1 MSARGLLS
9 RLDDRLNP
17 IVVRELRQAV
27 KSRLVTSAFLLFVT
41 LQMTIL
47 GVYLLFRE
55 LNDAPGAVDFHAG
68 GRIFLILQ
76 SILLGT
82 CMLLVPGI
90 TGARLAMERSDANV
104 DLMFISSLTPRAIL
118 WGKFLSAVV
127 LALLIFSACAPFMTF
142 TYLLRG
148 IDIPTILLV
157 LAVDFLVVVGSTQV
171 AIFLAA
177 VPANRA
183 LKGLLGAAGF
193 AGIVQLFVFTVMG
206 SIALVE
212 AGLTVFLDSWEFWGP
227 ALAVTAGYLGLVG
240 LVFVWSVAVVS
251 PPSANRALLV
261 RLYVL
266 VLWLATGVIAAVWSK
281 QIDHCAPVYVWV
293 GLAVGLFCLQ
303 VVISICERQGWG
315 PRVAR
320 TIPRNV
326 LLRSAAFL
334 LYSGSAGGVLF
345 SFAGVGL
352 TLLAGLAWVRNYPT
366 LGVAAAWDV
375 VIAPVTGAVAL
386 YTACYCLTA
395 VALRH
400 YLLGARARPFIT
412 WVIAAM
418 LVGIGSAVPAL
429 AAYFI
434 YYREWHLH
442 SDEIWWLLP
451 NPFASVVEL
460 MELRRAAGGG
470 MHPDYARYC
479 FRFTGIWAGAA
490 ALLCL
495 PWFVRQALAFRPA
508 GRGPAVPA
516 AGPTDNHRQERG
528 HAAVLGRG

>member
-1 MSARGLLS
+1 MIARGLLS

-27 KSRLVTSAFLLFVT
+27 KSRLVTSAFFLFVT
-41 LQMTIL
+41 LQMVIL
-47 GVYLLFRE
+47 GVFLIFRE
-55 LNDAPGAVDFHAG
+55 LNDTPGAIDFRAG
-68 GRIFLILQ
+68 GRVFLVLQ
-76 SILLGT
+76 GILLGT

-90 TGARLAMERSDANV
+90 TGARLGVERSDANV

-183 LKGLLGAAGF
+183 LKGLLGIAGF
-193 AGIVQLFVFTVMG
+193 VGLMNLFIFTVTG
-206 SIALVE
+206 TVALVE
-212 AGLTVFLDSWEFWGP
+212 AGLNVFLDSWEFWGP
-227 ALAVTAGYLGLVG
+227 ALAITAGYLGLIG

-266 VLWLATGVIAAVWSK
+266 GLWLATGAIAAVWSK
-281 QIDHCAPVYVWV
+281 EIDHCGPLFVWV
-293 GLAVGLFCLQ
+293 GLSVGLFCLQ
-303 VVISICERQGWG
+303 VVISICEREAWG

-326 LLRSAAFL
+326 LLRAPAFL

-352 TLLAGLAWVRNYPT
+352 TLLAGLAWVRAYPG
-366 LGVAAAWDV
+366 LRVATAWDV
-375 VIAPVTGAVAL
+375 VIAPVAGAVAL

-418 LVGIGSAVPAL
+418 LVGLGSAVPAL
-429 AAYFI
+429 VAYFV
-434 YYREWHLH
+434 YYREWNAHA
-442 SDEIWWLLP
+442 DEIWWLLP

-460 MELRRAAGGG
+460 MDLRRHVGLV
-470 MHPDYARYC
+470 HPDYPRQC
-479 FRFTGIWAGAA
+479 LLFTGIWAGSA
-490 ALLCL
+490 ALVCL
-495 PWFVRQALAFRPA
+495 PWFVRQALAFRPP
-508 GRGPAVPA
+508 GRGATA
-516 AGPTDNHRQERG
+516 AAGGPTDNHRQERG